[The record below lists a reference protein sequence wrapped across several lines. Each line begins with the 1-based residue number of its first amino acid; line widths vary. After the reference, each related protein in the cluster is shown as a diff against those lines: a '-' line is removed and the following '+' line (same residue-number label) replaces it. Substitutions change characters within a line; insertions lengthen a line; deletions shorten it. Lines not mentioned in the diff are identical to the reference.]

1 MMKKI
6 HSSIIV
12 EVEHDVSYPL
22 TEMEIVKSLEN
33 KWIYHPSYP
42 EYLVGLVVFADPLRS
57 QLCVRFP
64 LAGVTY
70 IQYSTKIKVMP

>member
-1 MMKKI
+1 MKKK
-6 HSSIIV
+6 HSYVSF
-12 EVEHDVSYPL
+12 EVTYDVAYPL
-22 TEMEIVKSLEN
+22 TEMEIVKSLED

-42 EYLVGLVVFADPLRS
+42 DYLVGLVVFADPLRS

-64 LAGVTY
+64 LVGVMY